1 MRLNASPAATATTLS
16 IGAALR
22 RAQDIARSGARWA
35 LGMLLCLATT
45 FAAATDPAPTVVIT
59 CPITAA
65 ATNLSATTFTATF
78 NKAVTGFDITGITA
92 VNATVGDFTV
102 VNATVYTF
110 SMTVGTEGVF
120 SAKVNAG
127 CCLSTLGTANLA
139 SAVFSKTYDVT
150 APTTAITSTAPSPT
164 NTTIPIKITFSEA
177 VVGFILTD
185 ITVSGG
191 TVASFAGSGATYTAI
206 VTATGDGI
214 VSVDVAGSACTDI
227 AGNANVAATQL
238 VRTFDHTA
246 PTATITTTAQSP
258 VNAAYPVTVTFSED
272 VTGFVAANLTM
283 TSGTISSFAGSGS
296 TYTFTVTPTAQGN
309 VTVALAA
316 SKTKDLAGNFNT
328 AATSLVVVFDSVR
341 PTAVFTSTVSTATT
355 NLATIP
361 MTLTFSEVVTGF
373 DISQIAVTNGTTSNA
388 AGSGRTY
395 TFDVAPTAE
404 GAVTLNYAIGQVADA
419 ANNTNT
425 AASAFIRTY
434 DTTAPTISITSTGPA
449 LTNAVIPIKI
459 TFSEAVTG
467 FTLSDITVGNGTA
480 STLLGSGASY
490 TANVTA
496 TTDGQVTVDVAD
508 AVCTDIA
515 GNADIGAS
523 QFSVAFDKTSP
534 SAVIATSTPTPSNV
548 PFAVTVSF
556 DEAVTG
562 FVASDLSVTNGT
574 ISSFTGS
581 GASYSM
587 VITPATQGNVT
598 ITLTSAKC
606 TDLAGNNNNAATALV
621 VVFDTV
627 RPTVVFTSTV
637 GAASTNL
644 STIPMTA
651 TFSESVTG
659 FSDSQLTLV
668 NGTTANLAG
677 SGRTYTFDLNPGVE
691 GAVTVALPAAQATDA
706 AGNTNTASAVF
717 TKAYDLTAP
726 TVTVTGT
733 GPAVTNTTIPIRIVF
748 NEAVSGFTVGDLTV
762 VGGTAGSFAGS
773 GATYTAVITATTDGT
788 VTVDIAAAVCTDIA
802 GNSSAAGTAQ
812 YSAVFDHTLPT
823 ATIASTATSPTSAAF
838 PVTIVF
844 SEPVTAFVLA
854 NVTVTNGAISG
865 FSGSGANYAFTVTPP
880 AQGTVV
886 VALTAG
892 KVKDLAGNFNLAAG
906 SLTMA
911 FDSVRPTVVLSSTLT
926 AASTNLSTIPVTA
939 TFSEAVTGV
948 DFSTLTLVNGVV
960 ANFAGSGRTYTFDLN
975 PTAEGTVSVTV
986 PVNNATDGAGNGNT
1000 ASTTFTRAYDLTGPT
1015 PTITSSAANLVS
1027 TTIPVVV
1034 TWNEAV
1040 TGFTLADV
1048 TVGNGTAGSFAGS
1061 GASYSFV
1068 ITATADG
1075 TVTVDIAGSTCTD
1088 IATNANNAAT
1098 QFGRVVFDHTA
1109 PTAVIT
1115 TTASSPTN
1123 AAIPVT
1129 ITFSEPVT
1137 AFVVANV
1144 TVTNGA
1150 ISGFAGSGATYS
1162 FTITPPAQGTATI
1175 ALAASKVKDI
1185 AGNFNLAATSLPVV
1199 FDTVRPTV
1207 ALTAALASSS
1217 FNTGSFHVTATFSEA
1232 VTGFDDTDVTVVNG
1246 AVANLTGSGASY
1258 SFDVTTAV
1266 TGAVAVSIAA
1276 NVCTDLATNNNQ
1288 ASTTLT
1294 KVYDLNGPGM
1304 IITSTAPTITN
1315 AAIPVTITFDQP
1327 VTGFAVGDLTVG
1339 NGTAGS
1345 FTGSGATYSAVL
1357 TASGDGTVTLDIAAG
1372 VCQDLAANDNTTGI
1386 QFVRTFDHTAPT
1398 AAFATTAA
1406 NPGNVA
1412 IPVTVTF
1419 SETVTGFAASALTLT
1434 NGTASAVSGSG
1445 ATYSFT
1451 VTATT
1456 QGTVTVAFA
1465 AGKFHDVPGNLNT
1478 ATTTLSVVFDTVR
1491 PSVSLTSSVASATF
1505 NTGSFPVVVT
1515 FSEAVT
1521 GFDASSLTIGNGAA
1535 ANFAGSGA
1543 SYSFDVTTATPG
1555 AVTVAIAASV
1565 CTDVATNAN
1574 LASAVLTKTYDT
1586 TGQTP
1591 VIAST
1596 APALTNAAIPITVTF
1611 GQAVTGFTSGDLTI
1625 GNGTVTAFT
1634 GSGAT
1639 YAATITA
1646 TTDGTVTVDIAAGV
1660 AQDLAGNDTS
1670 TGAQFSRSFDHTLP
1684 TAAIAFG
1691 GANPTNV
1698 AIPVTVTFSEPV
1710 SGFLATALTLT
1721 NGSVSAFAGSGATYT
1736 FTMTATTQGTVTVA
1750 FAAAKYRD
1758 LANNLNTATTTQ
1770 SAVFDTVRPTVVL
1783 STSLA
1788 SGSFNSG
1795 TFHVIATFSEVV
1807 TGFDVSDI
1815 TVTNGAA
1822 AGFTGTGAS
1831 YAFDVTTAT
1840 LGAVS
1845 VSIAAN
1851 VCTDLAINN
1860 NVASSALVK
1869 TYDTNGPGVLVTS
1882 NAPVLT
1888 NSTIPITVTFDQ
1900 AVTGFIAG
1908 DLTVGN
1914 GTVTAFSGSGATYA
1928 VTITATTDGTVT
1940 VDIAGGVAQ
1949 DLAGNDNTTGA
1960 QFSRTFDHTLPT
1972 AAIAFGGANPTNVA
1986 FPVTVTFS
1994 EPVSGFLATAL
2005 TLTNGTVSGFAGS
2018 GATYTFTMTPI
2029 AQGTATVAFAAGKY
2043 RDLAGNFNTA
2053 TTTQSV
2059 VFDTVRPT
2067 VALTTSL
2074 ASGSFNS
2081 GTFHVIATF
2090 SEAVTGF
2097 DVSDVTVTN
2106 GAAAGFTGTGA
2117 SYAFD
2122 VTTATLGAVSV
2133 SIAAN
2138 VCTDLAIN
2146 NNVAS
2151 SALVKT
2157 YDTNGPGVVVT
2168 SNAPALTNTTIPIT
2182 VTFDQ
2187 AVTGFIAGDLTVGN
2201 GAVSAFS
2208 GSGATYAVTITATT
2222 DGTVTVDIAGGVA
2235 QDLAGNNNT
2244 TGAQFSRTFDHTL
2257 PTAAIA
2263 FTGSNPSNVA
2273 LPVTVTFSEPVSG
2286 FLVSALTLTNGTA
2299 SAATGSGATYSFT
2312 VTATTQGTVTVAFAA
2327 TKYRD
2332 LAGNF
2337 NTATT
2342 TQSAVFDTVR
2352 PTVALSTSLASGSFN
2367 SGTFHVIATFSEA
2380 VTGFDVSD
2388 VTVTNGAAAGF
2399 TGTGASYAFDV
2410 TTATV
2415 GAVSVSI
2422 AANVCTDLASNNN
2435 VAASALVKTYDTS
2448 APGLLITSAAP
2459 ASTNSTIP
2467 LTVTFDQ
2474 AVTGFVSG
2482 DLTVGNGTVT
2492 AFSGAGAT
2500 YAVTITA
2507 TTDGTVTVDVAGG
2520 VAQDLAGNDNTT
2532 GAQFS
2537 RTFDHTAPTAAIAL
2551 GGANPTNT
2559 TIPVT
2564 VTFSEPVSGFLV
2576 SALTLTNGTASA
2588 ATGSGATYSFTVTA
2602 TTQGTVT
2609 VAFAANKYRD
2619 LAGNFNAATT
2629 TQSAVFDTVRP
2640 TVALTSTTTSPL
2652 FNTGTFHVIA
2662 TFSEAVTG
2670 FDVSDVTVTNGA
2682 AAGFTGTG
2690 ASYAFDVTTATIG
2703 QVSVSIAASVC
2714 TDLAINNNLAATAL
2728 VKTYDT
2734 NGPGVTITSTAP
2746 AITNAAIPVTIT
2758 FDQQVTGFGPTALTI
2773 GNGTVSAF
2781 SGSGATYAVT
2791 ISATTDGTVTI
2802 DIAAGVCQDLAGNNN
2817 TTGAQFSRTFDHI
2830 APTAAIALGGAN
2842 PTNTTIPVTVTFSET
2857 VSGFAASALTI
2868 TNGTASAVSGSGATY
2883 TFTVTATTQGT
2894 VTVAFA
2900 ASKYRDL
2907 AGNFNT
2913 ATTTQSAL
2921 FDSVRPTV
2929 VLSTSLA
2936 SGSFN
2941 TGTFHVIATFSEAVT
2956 GFDVSDVTVT
2966 NGAAAGFTGSGASYA
2981 FDVTTATP
2989 GVVTASIATT
2999 TCTDAAINAN
3009 TASNTLT
3016 KVYNTTG
3023 PVPAIAS
3030 SAPGLTNT
3038 TIPITVTFTAP
3049 VTGFAQ
3055 GDLTIGNGTVS
3066 AFSGSGAT
3074 YAATITAT
3082 TDGTVTID
3090 IAAGVAQDL
3099 AGNDN
3104 STGVQLART
3113 FDHTLPT
3120 AAIALGGANPT
3131 NTTIPVTITFSEA
3144 VSGFAASALT
3154 ITNGTASAASGS
3166 GATYSLTVT
3175 ATTQGTVTVA
3185 FAANKY
3191 RDFANNF
3198 NTATTTQ
3205 SAVFDTVRPTV
3216 ALSTSLV
3223 SGSFNTGT
3231 FHVIATFSEAVTGFD
3246 VSDVTVTNG
3255 AAAGF
3260 TGTGAS
3266 YAFDVTTAVQ
3276 GAVGVS
3282 IAASVCTDTANNNNV
3297 ASNALSKTYD
3307 TTGPVPTIASTAPA
3321 ITNATIPITVTF
3333 DQPVTG
3339 FVQGDLTIGNG
3350 TVSAFSGSGATYAA
3364 TITATSDGTVTVDIA
3379 GGVAQDLAGNN
3390 NTTGVQLAR
3399 TFDHTAPTAAIAFTG
3414 SNPTNLAIPV
3424 TVTFSEPVSGFLA
3437 TALTV
3442 SNGAVSGLT
3451 GSGAT
3456 YAFTVTPSA
3465 QGTVT
3470 VAFAAGKY
3478 RDLATNLNTA
3488 TTTLSTIFDTV
3499 RPTVVLSTSLASST
3513 FNTGSFHVIA
3523 TFSEA
3528 VTSFDVS
3535 DVTVTGG
3542 AASAFTGTGA
3552 SYAFDVTTATPG
3564 AVGVAIATSVCTDI
3578 ATNSNIAS
3586 STLTRTFDTSGPGL
3600 VITSIAAAA
3609 TNAPIPITVTFDQ
3622 AVTGFVQGDLTVGN
3636 GTVTAFSGSG
3646 ATYAVT
3652 ITATT
3657 DGTVTVDIA
3666 AGVAQDLAG
3675 NDNTTGAQFS
3685 RTFDHTIPT
3694 AAIALGG
3701 PNPTNSAI
3709 PVTVTFSEPV
3719 SGFTAG
3725 ALTIS
3730 NGVVSAFT
3738 GSGAT
3743 YTFTVTPP
3751 AQGTVTLAFA
3761 AGKYRDIAGN
3771 FNTATTTQSAVFD
3784 TVRPTVALTTSQAS
3798 ATFNTGTFHVIAT
3811 FSEAVTGFDVSDV
3824 TVTNGAATAFTGTG
3838 ASYAFDVTTAVQ
3850 GTVGVAIATSVCTDL
3865 ASNNNVAGT
3874 TLSRIYDTTGPTVTI
3889 ASSAPALTNS
3899 TIPITLTFSEV
3910 VTGFTSGDL
3919 TVGNGTV
3926 TAFSGSGATYAAT
3939 ITATTDGSVTV
3950 DIAGGVCTDL
3960 AGNGSTTG
3968 TQFSR
3973 TFDHTLPTAAIA
3985 FAGASPTNAP
3995 LAVTVTFSEPV
4006 TGFLATALTVS
4017 NGAVSGFTGS
4027 GATYTFTVTPA
4038 AQGSVSVALAAA
4050 KYHDLANNNNT
4061 ATTTQSAVFDT
4072 VRPTVA
4078 LSTGLTSATFNTGTF
4093 HVIATFSEAVTGF
4106 DVSDVTVTNG
4116 AASAFTGTGASY
4128 AFDVTTATE
4137 GAVGVAIAAT
4147 VCTDIAT
4154 NNNVASSTLTKTYDV
4169 SGPAVVITSAAA
4181 ALVNAPFTITVT
4193 FDQAVT
4199 GFALGDLTVGN
4210 GTASAL
4216 TGSGAT
4222 YALSISPTAD
4232 GTVTVDIAAGV
4243 AQDLAGNDNTTGV
4256 QFSRTFDHTLP
4267 TAAIAISGANPT
4279 NVPIP
4284 VTVTFSEPVSGFLAT
4299 ALTVTNGSVSAL
4311 TGSGA
4316 TYTFTVTATAQG
4328 TVTVAFAAN
4337 KYRDLAGNF
4346 NTATTTLSTLFDSV
4360 GPTVTLTSTSTSRTR
4375 LQPIPV
4381 TATFSESVTGFV
4393 VGDLTVT
4400 NGTAG
4405 NFTGTGRTYTFDIT
4419 PTAAGVLTVSIASG
4433 VATDTAGNGNT
4444 TSNTLSRTFD
4454 DTGPRPVITSAAPSL
4469 EKTPTISVTVT
4480 FPESVS
4486 GFTIADL
4493 IIGNGFATAFAG
4505 SGATYTFTLNQ
4516 GQGTVTVDIDDNVC
4530 VDLAGNGNLSAVQFS
4545 RIYDSI
4551 PPTAVVTTSAGVAT
4565 ASASIAYTI
4574 TFSEDVTGFALNK
4587 LTVING
4593 TASSLAGTGPT
4604 YTFNVTATAS
4614 GQVVVGIA
4622 DNAINDVAGNANRAS
4637 NYAVVTYL
4645 ASGPT
4650 VTISTA
4656 ISEWSAATAIP
4667 IQVTVVFSASVT
4679 GFTVGDL
4686 TVGNGSAGN
4695 FAGSGR
4701 VYTFDLTPT
4710 STGAPV
4716 TVDVSAGVATDAAT
4730 NGNLVAPQL
4739 NLVYMPN
4746 GNG

>member
-1 MRLNASPAATATTLS
+1 MRLNASPAVTATAWT

-22 RAQDIARSGARWA
+22 RAQDTLRSGARWA
-35 LGMLLCLATT
+35 LGLLLCVATT
-45 FAAATDPAPTVVIT
+45 FAAAATAPTVVIT
-59 CPITAA
+59 CPAVTAA
-65 ATNLSATTFTATF
+65 STNLSVVTFTATF
-78 NKAVTGFDITGITA
+78 SQAVSGFDVSGITT
-92 VNATVGDFTV
+92 VNAAAGAFTV

-110 SMTVGTEGVF
+110 SMTPAAEGVF

-127 CCLSTLGTANLA
+127 ACTATAAGATPNLA
-139 SAVFSKTYDVT
+139 SVVFAKTYDVT
-150 APTTAITSTAPSPT
+150 APTTTITSTAPSLT
-164 NTTIPIKITFSEA
+164 NTTIPIKITFNEA
-177 VVGFILTD
+177 VAGFTLTD

-206 VTATGDGI
+206 VTASGDGS
-214 VSVDVAGSACTDI
+214 VTVDVAGGACTDI
-227 AGNANVAATQL
+227 AGNANVVATQL

-246 PTATITTTAQSP
+246 PTATITTTAASP
-258 VNAAYPVTVTFSED
+258 VNAAYPVTVTFSEAVTAFIATNMT
-272 VTGFVAANLTM
+272 VTG
-283 TSGTISSFAGSGS
+283 GTIASFAGSGS
-296 TYTFTVTPTAQGN
+296 TYTFTVNPTLQGN
-309 VTVALAA
+309 VTVALTA
-316 SKTKDLAGNFNT
+316 SKTKDLAGNFNS

-341 PTAVFTSTVSTATT
+341 PTAAFTSTVSTATT

-373 DISQIAVTNGTTSNA
+373 DISQIAVTNGATSNA

-395 TFDVAPTAE
+395 TFDLAPTAE
-404 GAVTLNYAIGQVADA
+404 GAVTVNYAIGQVADA

-425 AASAFIRTY
+425 ASAAFTRTY
-434 DTTAPTISITSTGPA
+434 DTTAPTISITSTAPT

-467 FTLSDITVGNGTA
+467 FTLGDITVGNGTA
-480 STLLGSGASY
+480 SALLGSGASY

-515 GNADIGAS
+515 GNADIAAS

-534 SAVIATSTPTPSNV
+534 IATIATTTPTPSNV

-562 FVASDLSVTNGT
+562 FVASDMSVTNGA
-574 ISSFTGS
+574 ISGFAGS

-598 ITLTSAKC
+598 ITMTAAKC
-606 TDLAGNNNNAATALV
+606 LDLAGNSNLAATALA

-627 RPTVVFTSTV
+627 KPTVVFTSTIS
-637 GAASTNL
+637 AASTNL
-644 STIPMTA
+644 STIPVTA
-651 TFSESVTG
+651 TFSEVVTG

-668 NGTTANLAG
+668 NGSTANLAG

-691 GAVTVALPAAQATDA
+691 GTVTVALPAGQATDA
-706 AGNTNTASAVF
+706 AGNTNSLSTTFS
-717 TKAYDLTAP
+717 KAYDLTAP

-773 GATYTAVITATTDGT
+773 GATYTAVITATSDGT
-788 VTVDIAAAVCTDIA
+788 VTVDIDAAVCTDIA
-802 GNSSAAGTAQ
+802 GNALAAGTAQ
-812 YSAVFDHTLPT
+812 FSAVFDHTAPT
-823 ATIASTATSPTSAAF
+823 ATIASTSTSPTSAAF

-844 SEPVTAFVLA
+844 SEPVTAFVVA
-854 NVTVTNGAISG
+854 NVTVTNGTISG

-880 AQGTVV
+880 AQGTAV

-906 SLTMA
+906 SLSMA
-911 FDSVRPTVVLSSTLT
+911 FDSVHPTVVLSSTLT
-926 AASTNLSTIPVTA
+926 VGSTNLSTIPVTA
-939 TFSEAVTGV
+939 TFSETVTGV
-948 DFSTLTLVNGVV
+948 DFTTLTLVNGVV
-960 ANFAGSGRTYTFDLN
+960 ANFTGGGRTYTFDLN
-975 PTAEGTVSVTV
+975 PSAEGTVSVTV
-986 PVNNATDGAGNGNT
+986 PANNATDGAGNGNT
-1000 ASTTFTRAYDLTGPT
+1000 ASATFTRAYDLTGPT
-1015 PTITSSAANLVS
+1015 PTITSTAANLVS

-1034 TWNEAV
+1034 TWDEAV

-1061 GASYSFV
+1061 GASYSFL

-1088 IATNANNAAT
+1088 IATNINNAAT
-1098 QFGRVVFDHTA
+1098 QFSRVVFDHTA

-1115 TTASSPTN
+1115 TTASSRTN

-1137 AFVVANV
+1137 AFVATNV
-1144 TVTNGA
+1144 TVTNGV

-1162 FTITPPAQGTATI
+1162 FTVTPPAQGTATI
-1175 ALAASKVKDI
+1175 ALAANKVKDI

-1199 FDTVRPTV
+1199 FDTVHPTV

-1232 VTGFDDTDVTVVNG
+1232 VTGFDETDVTVVNG

-1276 NVCTDLATNNNQ
+1276 NVCTDLATNNNL

-1294 KVYDLNGPGM
+1294 KTYDLNGPGM
-1304 IITSTAPTITN
+1304 IITSTAPAITKV
-1315 AAIPVTITFDQP
+1315 AIPVTITFDQP

-1372 VCQDLAANDNTTGI
+1372 VCQDLAANDNTSGI
-1386 QFVRTFDHTAPT
+1386 QFVRTFDSTAPT
-1398 AAFATTAA
+1398 AVFATTAA
-1406 NPGNVA
+1406 NPSNVA

-1419 SETVTGFAASALTLT
+1419 SETVTGFTASALTLT
-1434 NGTASAVSGSG
+1434 NGTVSAFAGSG

-1451 VTATT
+1451 LSAVA

-1465 AGKFHDVPGNLNT
+1465 ANKYHDVPGNFNT
-1478 ATTTLSVVFDTVR
+1478 ATTTMSVVFDTVR
-1491 PSVSLTSSVASATF
+1491 PSVTLTSSVASATF
-1505 NTGSFPVVVT
+1505 NTGTFPVVVT

-1521 GFDASSLTIGNGAA
+1521 GFDASSLTIGNGAV

-1555 AVTVAIAASV
+1555 AVTVAVAASV
-1565 CTDVATNAN
+1565 CTD
-1574 LASAVLTKTYDT
+1574 LAINDNFASTVLTKTYDT

-1611 GQAVTGFTSGDLTI
+1611 GQAVTGFTSGDLTV
-1625 GNGTVTAFT
+1625 GNGTVTAFS

-1750 FAAAKYRD
+1750 FAASKYRD

-1788 SGSFNSG
+1788 S
-1795 TFHVIATFSEVV
+1795 A
-1807 TGFDVSDI
+1807 
-1815 TVTNGAA
+1815 
-1822 AGFTGTGAS
+1822 
-1831 YAFDVTTAT
+1831 
-1840 LGAVS
+1840 
-1845 VSIAAN
+1845 
-1851 VCTDLAINN
+1851 
-1860 NVASSALVK
+1860 
-1869 TYDTNGPGVLVTS
+1869 
-1882 NAPVLT
+1882 
-1888 NSTIPITVTFDQ
+1888 
-1900 AVTGFIAG
+1900 
-1908 DLTVGN
+1908 
-1914 GTVTAFSGSGATYA
+1914 
-1928 VTITATTDGTVT
+1928 
-1940 VDIAGGVAQ
+1940 
-1949 DLAGNDNTTGA
+1949 
-1960 QFSRTFDHTLPT
+1960 
-1972 AAIAFGGANPTNVA
+1972 
-1986 FPVTVTFS
+1986 
-1994 EPVSGFLATAL
+1994 
-2005 TLTNGTVSGFAGS
+2005 
-2018 GATYTFTMTPI
+2018 
-2029 AQGTATVAFAAGKY
+2029 
-2043 RDLAGNFNTA
+2043 
-2053 TTTQSV
+2053 
-2059 VFDTVRPT
+2059 
-2067 VALTTSL
+2067 
-2074 ASGSFNS
+2074 SFNS

-2157 YDTNGPGVVVT
+2157 YDTNGPAVVVT

-2201 GAVSAFS
+2201 GTVSAFS

-2263 FTGSNPSNVA
+2263 FTGANPSNVV

-2312 VTATTQGTVTVAFAA
+2312 VTATTQGTVTVAFAT

-2352 PTVALSTSLASGSFN
+2352 PTVALSTSLTSGSFN
-2367 SGTFHVIATFSEA
+2367 SGSFHVIATFSEA

-2422 AANVCTDLASNNN
+2422 AANVCTDLAINNN
-2435 VAASALVKTYDTS
+2435 VASSALVKTYDTS

-2459 ASTNSTIP
+2459 AITNSTIP

-2474 AVTGFVSG
+2474 AVTGFIAG

-2492 AFSGAGAT
+2492 AFSGSGAT

-2507 TTDGTVTVDVAGG
+2507 TTDGTVTVDIAGG
-2520 VAQDLAGNDNTT
+2520 VAQDLAGNNNTT
-2532 GAQFS
+2532 GAQFA

-2609 VAFAANKYRD
+2609 VAFATTKYRD
-2619 LAGNFNAATT
+2619 LAGNFNTATT

-2652 FNTGTFHVIA
+2652 FNTGTFRVIA

-2670 FDVSDVTVTNGA
+2670 FDVSDVTVSNGA
-2682 AAGFTGTG
+2682 ASGFTGTG

-2703 QVSVSIAASVC
+2703 QVSVSIAANVC
-2714 TDLAINNNLAATAL
+2714 TDLAINNNVASSAM

-2758 FDQQVTGFGPTALTI
+2758 FDQQVTGFSPTDLTI
-2773 GNGTVSAF
+2773 GNGSVAAF

-2791 ISATTDGTVTI
+2791 ITATSDGTVTV
-2802 DIAAGVCQDLAGNNN
+2802 DIAGGVCQDLAGNNN
-2817 TTGAQFSRTFDHI
+2817 TTGAQFSRTFDHV
-2830 APTAAIALGGAN
+2830 APTSAITLGGSN
-2842 PTNTTIPVTVTFSET
+2842 PTNTTIPVTITFSET

-2883 TFTVTATTQGT
+2883 ALTVTATTQGT

-2936 SGSFN
+2936 SSSFN
-2941 TGTFHVIATFSEAVT
+2941 TGSFHVIAIFSEAVT

-2966 NGAAAGFTGSGASYA
+2966 NGAAAGFTGTGASYA

-2989 GVVTASIATT
+2989 GVVTASIATSA
-2999 TCTDAAINAN
+2999 CADAATNAN
-3009 TASNTLT
+3009 LASNTLS
-3016 KVYNTTG
+3016 KVFNTTG
-3023 PVPAIAS
+3023 PVPAIAT

-3049 VTGFAQ
+3049 VTGFTQ

-3082 TDGTVTID
+3082 TDGTVTVD

-3113 FDHTLPT
+3113 FDHTAPT
-3120 AAIALGGANPT
+3120 AALALGGANPT
-3131 NTTIPVTITFSEA
+3131 NTTIPVTVTFSEA

-3154 ITNGTASAASGS
+3154 ITNGTASAVSGS
-3166 GATYSLTVT
+3166 GATYAFTVT

-3198 NTATTTQ
+3198 NTATSTQ

-3216 ALSTSLV
+3216 VLTTSLV

-3282 IAASVCTDTANNNNV
+3282 ILANACTDLAINNNV

-3339 FVQGDLTIGNG
+3339 FVSGDLTIGNG

-3399 TFDHTAPTAAIAFTG
+3399 TFDHTAPTAAIAFAG
-3414 SNPTNLAIPV
+3414 SNPTNLALPV

-3442 SNGAVSGLT
+3442 SNGAVSAFT

-3456 YAFTVTPSA
+3456 YTFTVTPSA

-3499 RPTVVLSTSLASST
+3499 RPTVVLSTTLASST

-3564 AVGVAIATSVCTDI
+3564 AVGVAIATSVCTDL
-3578 ATNSNIAS
+3578 ATNSNVAS
-3586 STLTRTFDTSGPGL
+3586 STLTRTYDTSGPGL
-3600 VITSIAAAA
+3600 VITSAAPAA

-3622 AVTGFVQGDLTVGN
+3622 PVTGFVQGDLTVGN

-3666 AGVAQDLAG
+3666 GGVAQDLAG

-3725 ALTIS
+3725 ALTIT

-3784 TVRPTVALTTSQAS
+3784 TVRPTVVLTTSQAS

-3811 FSEAVTGFDVSDV
+3811 FSEAVTGFDVNDV

-3865 ASNNNVAGT
+3865 ASNNNLAAT
-3874 TLSRIYDTTGPTVTI
+3874 TLSRTYDITGPTVTI
-3889 ASSAPALTNS
+3889 ASAAPALTNT

-3910 VTGFTSGDL
+3910 VTGFTTGDL

-4006 TGFLATALTVS
+4006 TGFLASALTVS
-4017 NGAVSGFTGS
+4017 NGAVSAFTGS
-4027 GATYTFTVTPA
+4027 GATYTFTVTPP

-4061 ATTTQSAVFDT
+4061 ATTTLSAVFDT
-4072 VRPTVA
+4072 VRPTVV

-4093 HVIATFSEAVTGF
+4093 HVIATFSEAVTSF

-4116 AASAFTGTGASY
+4116 AASGFTGTGASY

-4154 NNNVASSTLTKTYDV
+4154 NNNVASNTLTKTYDV
-4169 SGPAVVITSAAA
+4169 SGPAVTITSAAA
-4181 ALVNAPFTITVT
+4181 AMVNAPFTITVT

-4243 AQDLAGNDNTTGV
+4243 AQDLAGNDNTTGA
-4256 QFSRTFDHTLP
+4256 QFSRTYDHTLP

-4299 ALTVTNGSVSAL
+4299 ALTVTNGSVSGL

-4316 TYTFTVTATAQG
+4316 TYSFTVTATAQG

-4393 VGDLTVT
+4393 VGDLTVS

-4433 VATDTAGNGNT
+4433 VATDAAGNGNT

-4486 GFTIADL
+4486 GFTVADL
-4493 IIGNGFATAFAG
+4493 TIGNGFATAFAG

-4530 VDLAGNGNLSAVQFS
+4530 VDLAGNGNLSAVQFT
-4545 RIYDSI
+4545 RTYDSI
-4551 PPTAVVTTSAGVAT
+4551 PPTAVVTTSGGVAT
-4565 ASASIAYTI
+4565 NSAAIAYTI

-4604 YTFNVTATAS
+4604 YTFTVTATAS

-4637 NYAVVTYL
+4637 NYVVVTYL
-4645 ASGPT
+4645 ATGPS
-4650 VTISTA
+4650 VTLSTDV
-4656 ISEWSAATAIP
+4656 SEWSAATAIP

-4686 TVGNGSAGN
+4686 TVGNGTAGN

-4710 STGAPV
+4710 STASPV

-4739 NLVYMPN
+4739 NMVYMPN